1 MNEELWKFI
10 KFNISVVITS
20 ALDIFTYLFLI
31 YRVFD
36 GIISVPLPDNAVLS
50 LLGIKYRGYLFAYL
64 ISTCVG
70 YIAAYLIN
78 RKITFHSNIN
88 PVYSSVMYLILAL
101 FNILISSYIGGVF
114 GSFLEINNMS
124 NPITEAAS
132 KFIIINIPTLW
143 TYPLERY
150 VIQINKKEKAVK
162 YIATDLDGTL
172 LDTEKLLN
180 RNIFSLSGG
189 EKQLMAI
196 TSVMTMDN
204 QVYLFDEPSAS
215 LDHHSIGLLKKC
227 IAELKRKGK
236 IVIIA
241 EHRLYYL
248 KEIMDY
254 LAVLKEGKLEMI
266 SVEDLDHDKICRLKE
281 TYALRSFEE
290 IRKEELLSDNPC
302 YQIQMLNKT
311 KNGEKD
317 KNILKCKNF
326 AQSFKNTKIMDI
338 GEIGF
343 SEGIYFIGNC

>member
-1 MNEELWKFI
+1 
-10 KFNISVVITS
+10 
-20 ALDIFTYLFLI
+20 
-31 YRVFD
+31 
-36 GIISVPLPDNAVLS
+36 
-50 LLGIKYRGYLFAYL
+50 
-64 ISTCVG
+64 
-70 YIAAYLIN
+70 
-78 RKITFHSNIN
+78 
-88 PVYSSVMYLILAL
+88 
-101 FNILISSYIGGVF
+101 
-114 GSFLEINNMS
+114 
-124 NPITEAAS
+124 
-132 KFIIINIPTLW
+132 
-143 TYPLERY
+143 
-150 VIQINKKEKAVK
+150 
-162 YIATDLDGTL
+162 
-172 LDTEKLLN
+172 
-180 RNIFSLSGG
+180 
-189 EKQLMAI
+189 
-196 TSVMTMDN
+196 MTMDN

-343 SEGIYFIGNC
+343 SEGIYFIIGENGVGKSTFIKKMAKLLKGKGKSFYCGNEIKRSYEYISMVMQDVNYQIFTESVWSEISIVSQDDAKKERVLKELMLYDKKDSHPQSLSGGEKQRLMIALAIVSLKPIVILDEPTSGLCKGQMASTVKYLQKMKEEGKTVIVITHDYEFIKECKGVVYEFLNTI